1 MYDAELHDLPDTD
14 PESVPEI
21 TRADY
26 RRLESYARL
35 HEDID
40 LLDLI
45 HSARHG
51 DTESIFELARVLRDE
66 LP

>member
-1 MYDAELHDLPDTD
+1 MYDAELHDIPATD
-14 PESVPEI
+14 PDLVPEI

-26 RRLESYARL
+26 RRLESYAQR

-51 DTESIFELARVLRDE
+51 DAESIFELARVLQDE